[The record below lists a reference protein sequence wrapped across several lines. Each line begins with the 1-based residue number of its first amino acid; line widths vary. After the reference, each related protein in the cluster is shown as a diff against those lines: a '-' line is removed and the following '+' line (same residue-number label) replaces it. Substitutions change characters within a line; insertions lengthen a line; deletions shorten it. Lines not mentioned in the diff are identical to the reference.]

1 MHHVATNIKQTEVKM
16 QVVDFE
22 IKNVLKTLEALE
34 HEVIRNVKDLKD
46 DDIIRRERSFIKFS
60 QITNCLRT
68 SKKCYRSS
76 LGVMKEEAGQ
86 LTLLRGMKQ

>member
-1 MHHVATNIKQTEVKM
+1 MYKEAI
-16 QVVDFE
+16 
-22 IKNVLKTLEALE
+22 KTLEALE